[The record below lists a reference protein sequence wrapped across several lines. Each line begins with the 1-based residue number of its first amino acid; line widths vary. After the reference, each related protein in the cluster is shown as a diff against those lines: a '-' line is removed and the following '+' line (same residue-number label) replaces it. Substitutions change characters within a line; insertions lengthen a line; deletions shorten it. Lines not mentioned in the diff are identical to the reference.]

1 MSACKTMTGTYA
13 GRLYV
18 LGRNGNDATGKAV
31 WKCLC
36 ECGRIVRA
44 AGGDLRR
51 RQQSCGCVRVEKLLS
66 RTRTHGECRSPEYRS
81 WRAMLSRCNR
91 PSCSKYKYYGGRGIK
106 VCERWGSFSRF
117 MEDMGPRPAGA
128 SIDRVDPN
136 GDYTPVNCRWADH
149 HQQQNNRRNNVLLE
163 WRGSVKTLA
172 EWERATGIKQNT
184 IRARVINGWSV
195 ERALTEATRA
205 KG

>member
-1 MSACKTMTGTYA
+1 
-13 GRLYV
+13 
-18 LGRNGNDATGKAV
+18 
-31 WKCLC
+31 
-36 ECGRIVRA
+36 
-44 AGGDLRR
+44 
-51 RQQSCGCVRVEKLLS
+51 
-66 RTRTHGECRSPEYRS
+66 
-81 WRAMLSRCNR
+81 
-91 PSCSKYKYYGGRGIK
+91 
-106 VCERWGSFSRF
+106 